1 MWWVAVDGIH
11 FPGVSLPAGTFSAR
25 GYRGH
30 YLLVVPEWDLVV
42 VHRVNTFQDNTR
54 VLKSD
59 FGKLLK
65 LILAARPTKKV
76 EDPIADSRSTA
87 AFDLLLRGGQVVDGT
102 GKKKIRAD
110 VAITDGRI
118 VAIGDLA
125 GRTASRVIDV
135 TNQLVVPGFIDLH
148 SHADRG
154 LVSSDALRRAA
165 PNLATQGI
173 TTVVINQD
181 GRGPASID
189 RTRR

>member
-30 YLLVVPEWDLVV
+30 YLLVIPEWDLVV

-76 EDPIADSRSTA
+76 EDPIIDSRSTT
-87 AFDLLLRGGQVVDGT
+87 AFDLLLHGGQVVQDAQDRLRMV
-102 GKKKIRAD
+102 GKNSKRRVKNLSVVAD
-110 VAITDGRI
+110 LVA
-118 VAIGDLA
+118 GDL
-125 GRTASRVIDV
+125 V
-135 TNQLVVPGFIDLH
+135 
-148 SHADRG
+148 
-154 LVSSDALRRAA
+154 
-165 PNLATQGI
+165 
-173 TTVVINQD
+173 
-181 GRGPASID
+181 
-189 RTRR
+189 